1 MTNKKIKII
10 LIIVLVVLVI
20 SLGIILYLNYRSGN
34 DGIGTDYSELT
45 DEVTKLYVNGGTKE
59 ELEKKTGFDN
69 IESLNIITGPDSYTR
84 VTPSKRVTDKNN
96 LDDYVSKAAELSKK
110 LEKEIKDNLD
120 YSILASNTT
129 GNVKTYMVTL
139 KSYFYYIY
147 MFDLNNL
154 QEIILTN
161 SGLEDNEV
169 NEYKAK
175 VKAMEILDKHLD
187 NYQNESD
194 ETTAIVTYTLNDSEA
209 TSQSLYDYLLILEG
223 ENYLY
228 NCDTVTNLME
238 NQNQRVQDYY
248 NFGLSE
254 GILDSNNLLGL

>member
-1 MTNKKIKII
+1 
-10 LIIVLVVLVI
+10 
-20 SLGIILYLNYRSGN
+20 
-34 DGIGTDYSELT
+34 
-45 DEVTKLYVNGGTKE
+45 
-59 ELEKKTGFDN
+59 
-69 IESLNIITGPDSYTR
+69 
-84 VTPSKRVTDKNN
+84 
-96 LDDYVSKAAELSKK
+96 
-110 LEKEIKDNLD
+110 
-120 YSILASNTT
+120 
-129 GNVKTYMVTL
+129 
-139 KSYFYYIY
+139 

>member
-1 MTNKKIKII
+1 MNMMRTQN
-10 LIIVLVVLVI
+10 LIQ
-20 SLGIILYLNYRSGN
+20 
-34 DGIGTDYSELT
+34 
-45 DEVTKLYVNGGTKE
+45 
-59 ELEKKTGFDN
+59 
-69 IESLNIITGPDSYTR
+69 
-84 VTPSKRVTDKNN
+84 KN
-96 LDDYVSKAAELSKK
+96 
-110 LEKEIKDNLD
+110 LEKEIQDNLD
-120 YSILASNTT
+120 YSISTSNAT